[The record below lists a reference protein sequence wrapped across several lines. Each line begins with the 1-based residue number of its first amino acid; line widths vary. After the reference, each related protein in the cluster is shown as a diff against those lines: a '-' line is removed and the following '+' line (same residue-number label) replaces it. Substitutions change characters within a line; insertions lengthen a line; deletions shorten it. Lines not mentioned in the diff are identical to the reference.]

1 MLGEAY
7 FKMDRLKESEHW
19 YREALRAK
27 ADHIPAHLTY
37 GKLLTK
43 MVGLIMRIIIPLIAA
58 WGRKY
63 VELSSLKI
71 LEFQSDKSFGEE
83 LPGLT

>member
-1 MLGEAY
+1 
-7 FKMDRLKESEHW
+7 
-19 YREALRAK
+19 
-27 ADHIPAHLTY
+27 
-37 GKLLTK
+37 
-43 MVGLIMRIIIPLIAA
+43 MVGLIMRIIITLIAA